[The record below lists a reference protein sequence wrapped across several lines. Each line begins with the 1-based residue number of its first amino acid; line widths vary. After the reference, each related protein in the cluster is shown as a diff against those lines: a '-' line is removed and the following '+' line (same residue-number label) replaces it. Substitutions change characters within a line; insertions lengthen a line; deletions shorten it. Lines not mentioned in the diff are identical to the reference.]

1 MTTEKWKP
9 FSHPMPDSSSEQGR
23 LKTSK
28 GNGREGV
35 SPLQG
40 AADLASELQAGFSAE
55 RKPRLLTRWASHTP
69 ECAVL
74 ESDPAHPCP
83 GADDVCS
90 LGTPK
95 SPVKK
100 LLFSEISLGGRQ

>member
-1 MTTEKWKP
+1 
-9 FSHPMPDSSSEQGR
+9 MPDSSSEQGR

-55 RKPRLLTRWASHTP
+55 RKPRLLTRLSVQSWSQTQPTP
-69 ECAVL
+69 ARVQMMY
-74 ESDPAHPCP
+74 AH
-83 GADDVCS
+83 S
-90 LGTPK
+90 ELPK
-95 SPVKK
+95 A
-100 LLFSEISLGGRQ
+100 L